1 MTHSN
6 IISVQFEAVGKN
18 YFFDASRYPDL
29 KPGDPVV
36 VRTSRGMQ
44 LASTVAVNLDTQD
57 LDLESFKAVERP
69 ATPKDLLQ
77 RKTLA
82 IREDEVREQITK
94 YLNENGM
101 SGVKIVSVEFSL
113 DGNRLFVALN
123 SEQSVHYNLKRVTQD
138 IQKMVKDVRLEIR
151 QIGPRDAAKMIKGM
165 GACGLETRCC
175 AKFLT
180 EFASISIR
188 MAKTQ
193 DISLTPSEITGMC
206 GRLRCCLSYEH
217 EQYVEAIKTL
227 PKRKKRI
234 LTPMGEGRVV
244 QILPLRQSVIVDI
257 PEIGP
262 RQFSKEE
269 LDHAERIANGE
280 SVEPLVKE
288 EPKPQVHVSRP
299 EDQVVERKKRETD
312 NRQKNNQKSSRRSR
326 GRRSRRSSHSNSNN
340 RNSNNQNS
348 RNRNTNNNNRSNQNK
363 NSNNQNSNNQKSGNR
378 NSNPRTSNNRN
389 SNPNK
394 QS

>member
-1 MTHSN
+1 MSHSN
-6 IISVQFEAVGKN
+6 IISVQFEEIGKN
-18 YFFDASRYPDL
+18 YFFDASRFPDL

-36 VRTSRGMQ
+36 VRTSRGLQ
-44 LASTVAVNLDTQD
+44 LASTVLVNLDTKD
-57 LDLESFKAVERP
+57 LDLNSFKSVERP

-77 RKTLA
+77 RKALA
-82 IREDEVREQITK
+82 IREEELTEEIRQ
-94 YLNENGM
+94 YFNANGM
-101 SGVKIVSVEFSL
+101 SGVKIVSIEFSL
-113 DGNRLFVALN
+113 DGNRLFLALN
-123 SEQSVHYNLKRVTQD
+123 SESSVHYNLKRVQQD

-175 AKFLT
+175 SKFLT
-180 EFASISIR
+180 EFSSISIR

-227 PKRKKRI
+227 PKRKKRV

-262 RQFSKEE
+262 RQFTKDD
-269 LDHAERIANGE
+269 LDRAERIANGE
-280 SVEPLVKE
+280 KVEPIVKE
-288 EPKPQVHVSRP
+288 EPKPEVHVSRP
-299 EDQVVERKKRETD
+299 EDQTVERKSQNNNDQR
-312 NRQKNNQKSSRRSR
+312 NKNNRSSNRSR
-326 GRRSRRSSHSNSNN
+326 GRRSRRPNNRNSSNRNSNNQNAKNQNSNN
-340 RNSNNQNS
+340 RNSNNQS
-348 RNRNTNNNNRSNQNK
+348 NNNK
-363 NSNNQNSNNQKSGNR
+363 KS
-378 NSNPRTSNNRN
+378 
-389 SNPNK
+389 
-394 QS
+394 